1 MEINEAIRI
10 IQERYKSVML
20 RLPVIVGN
28 EAVNFVLDNF
38 RMQGFQGSTFERWAN
53 RKRGWNK
60 DNRSNRNILIDKGR
74 LRRSW
79 RVTKTGPDYVSI
91 GSDVPY
97 AQAHNEGLKIG
108 QIQTVKPF
116 TRSVN
121 YRDETSAPGASKS
134 KFTSMKIGEVSVKG
148 HTRRINQNIPRRRMI
163 GNSPYLNARLK
174 RVASAQFLKE
184 IRYIKP

>member
-1 MEINEAIRI
+1 
-10 IQERYKSVML
+10 ML

-38 RMQGFQGSTFERWAN
+38 RLQGFQGNSFEPWAK
-53 RKRGWNK
+53 RKRGWKK

-97 AQAHNEGLKIG
+97 AQAHNEGLRVG
-108 QIQTVKPF
+108 QIQ
-116 TRSVN
+116 
-121 YRDETSAPGASKS
+121 
-134 KFTSMKIGEVSVKG
+134 SVKG
-148 HTRRINQNIPRRRMI
+148 FTRRDGTTVSAHARRINQNIPRRRMI
-163 GNSPYLNARLK
+163 GNSPYLNMRLK

>member
-38 RMQGFQGSTFERWAN
+38 RLQGFQGSTFEPWAK
-53 RKRGWNK
+53 RKRGWKK
-60 DNRSNRNILIDKGR
+60 DNRRNRNVLVDKGR

-79 RVTKTGPDYVSI
+79 RVTRATLDSITI

-97 AQAHNEGLKIG
+97 AKAHNEGLRIG
-108 QIQTVKPF
+108 QIQTVKGF
-116 TRSVN
+116 TRKS
-121 YRDETSAPGASKS
+121 GAS
-134 KFTSMKIGEVSVKG
+134 VKA
-148 HTRRINQNIPRRRMI
+148 HTRRVDQNIPRRRMI
-163 GNSPYLNARLK
+163 GKSPYLDARLK
-174 RVASAQFLKE
+174 RVSSAAFLKE
-184 IRYIKP
+184 IRYFKP